1 VYAIGVILY
10 EMLTGRLPFDADSY
24 TALALKHI
32 HEEPPPLSQFNPH
45 IPAQLESI
53 VHKVLAKEP
62 SARYRTAEQFGR
74 ILISYRREAL
84 LTTAGRPVI
93 RLEEAPS
100 AVRPPAPPAPPRR
113 PEVSPAR
120 PAAIRT
126 PPVADEGEEAEE
138 EAEIDWLGII
148 LGALALIA
156 ILGLFPLWAI
166 VYRAYTTSSTPPPA
180 PPPGAY
186 VPGYRPWYA
195 QAEGLPVA
203 WDK

>member
-1 VYAIGVILY
+1 
-10 EMLTGRLPFDADSY
+10 
-24 TALALKHI
+24 
-32 HEEPPPLSQFNPH
+32 
-45 IPAQLESI
+45 
-53 VHKVLAKEP
+53 
-62 SARYRTAEQFGR
+62 
-74 ILISYRREAL
+74 
-84 LTTAGRPVI
+84 
-93 RLEEAPS
+93 EAPS
-100 AVRPPAPPAPPRR
+100 MVRPPAPPAPPRR

-126 PPVADEGEEAEE
+126 PPVADEEEEAEE

-166 VYRAYTTSSTPPPA
+166 VHRTYTTRSTPPPA

-195 QAEGLPVA
+195 QAEGLLVV
-203 WDK
+203 WDE